1 VRTFFGVD
9 VEKTRNFSVR
19 PRKKLLPDLIKAVTK
34 RAKYPYIVID
44 LSPHSDT
51 DYRLRT
57 DIFPGELTRVY
68 ALKS

>member
-1 VRTFFGVD
+1 M
-9 VEKTRNFSVR
+9 
-19 PRKKLLPDLIKAVTK
+19 KAVTK
-34 RAKYPYIVID
+34 RDKYPYILID

-57 DIFPGELTRVY
+57 NIFPGELTRVY